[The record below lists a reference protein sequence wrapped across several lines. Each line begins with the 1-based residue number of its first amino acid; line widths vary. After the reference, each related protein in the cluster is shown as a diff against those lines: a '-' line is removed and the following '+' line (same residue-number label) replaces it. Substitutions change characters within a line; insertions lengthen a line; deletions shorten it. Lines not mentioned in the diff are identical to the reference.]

1 MGRTENVQK
10 LLEMVRQVS
19 IVHNKILSTKRQYMD
34 GEELY
39 MREAHFVLAIG
50 PGNVLTMTELT
61 EKLEVTPGAVSQLA
75 KRMEE
80 KGFVQRIPA
89 KEDRRINE
97 ITLTEKGE
105 QLYHLHRKFDQE
117 QYREFARRLQEYSD
131 EELEFLMQF
140 EQKIES
146 IFREVVENDKN
157 D

>member
-117 QYREFARRLQEYSD
+117 QYREFSRRLQEYSD